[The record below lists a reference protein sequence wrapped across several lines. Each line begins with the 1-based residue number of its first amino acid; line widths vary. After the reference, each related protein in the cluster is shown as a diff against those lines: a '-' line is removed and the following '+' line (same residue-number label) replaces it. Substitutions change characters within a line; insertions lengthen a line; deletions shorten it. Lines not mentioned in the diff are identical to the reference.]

1 MTESKFKIA
10 KREVVLEISQKIKN
24 SQALAFAEYRG
35 LTVAELEEFRS
46 EAAKVGVDVKV
57 YKNRLFKIAAAN
69 NGLADLSEYLVGPNI
84 FLFSENDGM
93 AAAKLLSSFA
103 KKHKIMVIK
112 AGTYE
117 GKVLDANGVK
127 EVATLPTYEEALA
140 ILARSMMSPLQQL
153 GLALKMYSEGKT
165 E

>member
-1 MTESKFKIA
+1 MLI
-10 KREVVLEISQKIKN
+10 
-24 SQALAFAEYRG
+24 
-35 LTVAELEEFRS
+35 
-46 EAAKVGVDVKV
+46 

-93 AAAKLLSSFA
+93 VAAKLLSSFA

>member
-93 AAAKLLSSFA
+93 AAAKLLSSFV